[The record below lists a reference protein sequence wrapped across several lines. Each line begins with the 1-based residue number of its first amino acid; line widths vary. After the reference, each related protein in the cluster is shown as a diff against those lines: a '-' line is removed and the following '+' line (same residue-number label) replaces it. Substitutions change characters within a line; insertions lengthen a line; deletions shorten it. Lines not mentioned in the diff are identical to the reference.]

1 MKFLII
7 NGVNLNLTGKREK
20 GVYGTQTLDE
30 INAKIAAFCAA
41 NGDETEFYQSN
52 IEGELVNKLH
62 QAFEN
67 KAFDGILLNAGAFTH
82 YSFALRDAIA
92 AIDIPVAE
100 VHISNVHA
108 REEFRHHSVLSEVCR
123 GVVCGFGAGSYIAAI
138 VGLKECLIN

>member
-108 REEFRHHSVLSEVCR
+108 REEFRHHSVLSEVCH